1 MAHRHPYIT
10 YDGSSSDEAWTRN
23 PGASIR
29 PSRRIALSSSEGEE
43 SDARHPAHRRNY
55 FFGRANHHN
64 ISSDSDR
71 YHHSSS
77 EYESSDN
84 DVVRRVL
91 PPPRSA
97 RGFYNTHNNNSD
109 SEEDLTEDEEG
120 PEYTKTSLWKKI
132 RPRSILGAVFALG
145 LAISLPFL
153 MDRSLNTTTS
163 LGSMSIPKVSKLPRY
178 IADSLYYT
186 ASSLVPGSTRRMGGI
201 RRPAFVYEHP
211 YASSSYYTST
221 NDTKVLIA

>member
-10 YDGSSSDEAWTRN
+10 YDGSSSDEAWARN

-29 PSRRIALSSSEGEE
+29 PSRRIALSSSEGE
-43 SDARHPAHRRNY
+43 SDARHPQHRRN
-55 FFGRANHHN
+55 FFGRPRHN

-71 YHHSSS
+71 YNHSSS
-77 EYESSDN
+77 EYDSSDN
-84 DVVRRVL
+84 DVRRVL
-91 PPPRSA
+91 PPPRA
-97 RGFYNTHNNNSD
+97 GGFYNTHNQSD
-109 SEEDLTEDEEG
+109 SEDYFTEDEEG
-120 PEYTKTSLWKKI
+120 PEYTSLWKI
-132 RPRSILGAVFALG
+132 VRPRSILGAIFALS
-145 LAISLPFL
+145 LAVSLPFL
-153 MDRSLNTTTS
+153 MDRSLNTS
-163 LGSMSIPKVSKLPRY
+163 LGSMSIPKVSKLPKY

-186 ASSLVPGSTRRMGGI
+186 ASSFIPGSTRRMGGI